1 MKWEE
6 MFLRT
11 AAKESKNS
19 IELNEI
25 EIGRVISVNPLQ
37 IMVKELPL
45 FRNNVYINPDLLE
58 HEREITSGKPSSI
71 RFKTSLKADDLVAL
85 VGTKTNKYI
94 VLCKLI

>member
-1 MKWEE
+1 MRWEE
-6 MFLRT
+6 IFLRT
-11 AAKESKNS
+11 ASKESKDS

-37 IMVKELPL
+37 IMVKDLPL

-58 HEREITSGKPSSI
+58 HQREIISKESSSI
-71 RFKTSLKADDLVAL
+71 RFKTALKADDLVTL

>member
-1 MKWEE
+1 MRWEE
-6 MFLRT
+6 IFLRT
-11 AAKESKNS
+11 ASKESKDS

-37 IMVKELPL
+37 IMVKDLPL

-58 HEREITSGKPSSI
+58 HQREIISKESSSI
-71 RFKTSLKADDLVAL
+71 RFKTALKADDLVAL